1 MSSKKIRVAV
11 IDDEQDILDMIEKF
25 LKRSGSFDVTTFINP
40 MNALSA
46 INDSYDVVLLD
57 IMMPQMN
64 GLDVLKELHAKYPTL
79 KVIMMT
85 AYSTLDKVLIS
96 FWDNAG
102 GIDTKILPRI
112 FEPFESTKESSG
124 IGIGLNIAHGIVS
137 QNGGKIEAYNYQG
150 GALFEVRFP
159 LMTQEHE
166 NGI

>member
-64 GLDVLKELHAKYPTL
+64 GLDVLKELHTKYPTL

-85 AYSTLDKVLIS
+85 AYSTLDKVFNSHREGATHYVMKPFFSMKSLEE
-96 FWDNAG
+96 
-102 GIDTKILPRI
+102 KIY
-112 FEPFESTKESSG
+112 E
-124 IGIGLNIAHGIVS
+124 IV
-137 QNGGKIEAYNYQG
+137 K
-150 GALFEVRFP
+150 
-159 LMTQEHE
+159 
-166 NGI
+166 

>member
-1 MSSKKIRVAV
+1 MSSQKIRVAV
-11 IDDEQDILDMIEKF
+11 VDDEQDILDMIEKF

-85 AYSTLDKVLIS
+85 AYSTLDKVLNS
-96 FWDNAG
+96 HREGATHYVMKPFFSMKSLEE
-102 GIDTKILPRI
+102 KIY
-112 FEPFESTKESSG
+112 E
-124 IGIGLNIAHGIVS
+124 IV
-137 QNGGKIEAYNYQG
+137 K
-150 GALFEVRFP
+150 
-159 LMTQEHE
+159 
-166 NGI
+166 